1 MSTLLNKQGKEYM
14 YMEELKT
21 KETLMSKIAELQ
33 QQTET
38 ENKNIHDYWL
48 SKRKSTVIIW
58 FGGAALGAILLF
70 SAAAVGDT
78 FGEILFCLLAMVI
91 IGMPVAFMIIK
102 GVWNAKITNSRK
114 IVTTNNETIP
124 KLSAELKELVTNEL
138 CQQFAITPYQLDY
151 DLNSILTP
159 DMKND
164 WWCVQGKIDVVCT
177 ALSRKYQRTAND
189 MAKSDLEV
197 ENLKL
202 QNESIAIDNVQ
213 KKFWTCQF
221 CGNMNRADDMSCIK
235 CGAIRPSME

>member
-1 MSTLLNKQGKEYM
+1 
-14 YMEELKT
+14 MEDVKT

-38 ENKNIHDYWL
+38 ENKNIHNYWL
-48 SKRKSTVIIW
+48 SKRKYTVILW
-58 FGGAALGAILLF
+58 FGGAVLGFVLFASALGIMDMNEIIGELLF
-70 SAAAVGDT
+70 G
-78 FGEILFCLLAMVI
+78 LLIMVI
-91 IGMPVAFMIIK
+91 VGMPIAFMVIK
-102 GVWNAKITNSRK
+102 GIWNSKITKARK
-114 IVTTNNETIP
+114 TVADNNETVP
-124 KLSAELKELVTNEL
+124 KLSAELKELVFNEL
-138 CQQFAITPYQLDY
+138 CQQFVITPYQLEY

-159 DMKND
+159 DMKNN

-189 MAKSDLEV
+189 LAKSDLEV